1 MSGSIPASPG
11 NETAAQQRQQRLALG
26 GNARVGIGA
35 RKDALDGGVDG
46 AADAAEVLVF
56 GQGQVT
62 VVAIV
67 RVQAFQRERQQRQ
80 CILGAALLDVR
91 HQRLDKLV
99 VEFQLAARTRQPAR
113 RAADHLAVGAHR
125 HRRQREQFALD
136 AFQRGFGL
144 QALVVVGADGD
155 HADHGGII
163 VLQQVAEERQER
175 LGLLARLG
183 REQRLGLVDR
193 QHDGVRTA
201 CVRIARRGV
210 GAGVRQFAQ
219 HCPERLATRFHGLAN
234 GGPVLRLVRMGEG
247 IAQRGHQ
254 PGLAIKRPALGADR
268 RQHGE
273 MTVVAFHARQQPGAH
288 ERGLARTRRAQDHH
302 QPRRPGVP
310 EAAYQVEARD
320 DLSVAAEED
329 AGVASLQRRR
339 PG

>member
-1 MSGSIPASPG
+1 MRGFDCGLARVGIDVGGKQALLHQQVHQRACLGGDFRQPGDTAARGSCVGIDPGQPG

-193 QHDGVRTA
+193 QHDGVRTR
-201 CVRIARRGV
+201 VRAYRPARRGRRC
-210 GAGVRQFAQ
+210 ATVRA
-219 HCPERLATRFHGLAN
+219 
-234 GGPVLRLVRMGEG
+234 
-247 IAQRGHQ
+247 
-254 PGLAIKRPALGADR
+254 AL
-268 RQHGE
+268 
-273 MTVVAFHARQQPGAH
+273 P
-288 ERGLARTRRAQDHH
+288 
-302 QPRRPGVP
+302 
-310 EAAYQVEARD
+310 
-320 DLSVAAEED
+320 
-329 AGVASLQRRR
+329 
-339 PG
+339 